1 MILRTAIPYLEI
13 YLIYTNVLKEFV
25 QRNHYF
31 IINKKSSLKKHE
43 NKTAKTKKKKHP
55 MFINEEII

>member
-43 NKTAKTKKKKHP
+43 NKTAKPKKKKKSNVH
-55 MFINEEII
+55 

>member
-13 YLIYTNVLKEFV
+13 YLLDTNVLKDFV

-31 IINKKSSLKKHE
+31 IINKK
-43 NKTAKTKKKKHP
+43 AV
-55 MFINEEII
+55 